1 VYAALTPRYARAMM
15 RAKIV
20 TLVLLCPFVLAAP
33 AYGLAGGS
41 TGSGGG
47 GGGGG
52 GGSYGGGSY
61 GGGSY
66 GGGSGSGGGEM
77 TTGGKIFLGLL
88 CFFVFVVPIV
98 IGLFNKTRR
107 NWYRERFL
115 RRVRQTEEAA
125 GAANL
130 DDGYWE
136 PSELKKRVREAF
148 FPIQMSWEKRSVEA
162 SRPYVSDALYD
173 RHRLQLE
180 GYEAQNRVNRIADL
194 ALNEVQ
200 LVRIYNVTQDG
211 EDCFVALIK
220 CSARDWMEDTRTG
233 AMINGNKDSS
243 THFEQYWSF
252 TRHPQ
257 HGWVLDEIQQGEEAE
272 YHLTADNVNMDEG
285 PRIYEQD
292 ARPPEAPAPDGPTP
306 ATR

>member
-1 VYAALTPRYARAMM
+1 MLAATM
-15 RAKIV
+15 RTKIISFF
-20 TLVLLCPFVLAAP
+20 LLCPFVLAAP
-33 AYGLAGGS
+33 AYGLAGGA

-52 GGSYGGGSY
+52 GGGSYSGGGSNGDSSGDETFDLIFY
-61 GGGSY
+61 GLV
-66 GGGSGSGGGEM
+66 
-77 TTGGKIFLGLL
+77 IFVLFGGLL
-88 CFFVFVVPIV
+88 LVALI
-98 IGLFNKTRR
+98 NKARLIR
-107 NWYRERFL
+107 YRQRFL
-115 RRVRQTEEAA
+115 RRVRKTEEAA
-125 GAANL
+125 GAADL
-130 DDGYWE
+130 DDDYWD
-136 PSELKKRVREAF
+136 PTELKKRVGEAF

-162 SRPYVSDALYD
+162 SRPFVSDALYD

-180 GYEAQNRVNRIADL
+180 GYEAQNRANRIADL
-194 ALNEVQ
+194 RLNEVQ

-211 EDCFVALIK
+211 EDRFVAYVK
-220 CSARDWMEDTRTG
+220 CSARDWMEDTKTG

-257 HGWVLDEIQQGEEAE
+257 HGWVLDEIQQGEEAS

-292 ARPPEAPAPDGPTP
+292 ARPPDAPAPGGPTP